1 MSVRARTWVY
11 ITWVVMLGA
20 VLVAAAGLHWPLTL
34 RTADMWLPP
43 ALTLMVIAAGR
54 FPIELSRQA
63 RASLYTVPIFM
74 AALLL
79 HPAEAAGVAIVGTL
93 ITEFLLNAPA
103 RAMAFN
109 TGVAGVAA
117 ASAGMVF
124 YGLMPD
130 GATISL
136 TAGPIMAAI
145 VTGAVLHVVNVGM
158 VAGMVTI
165 RKGMGYW
172 KPWDRAYALET
183 VQEGGML
190 ALGLTAAV
198 LVAQVWWSLFII
210 LIPTV
215 MAYAALRWSLQAASE
230 KARLAEELE
239 NRLKELRDL
248 QAQLIQSAKMAS
260 VGTLAAGVA
269 HEINNPVF
277 AIAGRAE
284 LMLKNPEKHLRSDKA
299 KEYVETIQ
307 DMSQCIS
314 SIVRRLLEHA
324 RATDEVKDVQLSEV
338 IEDSLALVSSRLNK
352 SSVRVLRDYAQ
363 VPSIRGI
370 RPQLQQVFVNL
381 LTNAIDA
388 TKGNGNITVGCS
400 AADGVVKAYVRDDG
414 SGIPAAIKDR
424 IFEPFFTTK
433 EVGKGTGLGLFICHK
448 IITAHKGEIT
458 LDSQEN
464 KGTTVWI
471 TVPVS
476 AQIDQET
483 QVSPEPERVAVG
495 AGQR

>member
-1 MSVRARTWVY
+1 
-11 ITWVVMLGA
+11 
-20 VLVAAAGLHWPLTL
+20 
-34 RTADMWLPP
+34 
-43 ALTLMVIAAGR
+43 MVIVAGR

-74 AALLL
+74 ATLLL

-109 TGVAGVAA
+109 TGVAGVSA

-198 LVAQVWWSLFII
+198 LVAEVWWSLFII

-239 NRLKELRDL
+239 TRLKELRDL

-284 LMLKNPEKHLRSDKA
+284 LMLKNPEKHLKSDKA

-307 DMSQCIS
+307 DMSQRIS

-324 RATDEVKDVQLSEV
+324 RATDEVKDIQLAEV
-338 IEDSLALVSSRLNK
+338 IEDSLALVSSRLSK
-352 SSVRVLRDYAQ
+352 SSVRVLRDYGQ
-363 VPSIRGI
+363 VPTIRGI

-388 TKGNGNITVGCS
+388 TNGNGNITVGCS
-400 AADGVVKAYVRDDG
+400 ANDGIVKAYVRDDG
-414 SGIPAAIKDR
+414 SGIPEAIRDR
-424 IFEPFFTTK
+424 LFEPFFTTK

-448 IITAHKGEIT
+448 IVSAHKGEIKI
-458 LDSQEN
+458 DSQEN
-464 KGTTVWI
+464 KGTTIWLSI
-471 TVPVS
+471 PVA
-476 AQIDQET
+476 AQIDEET
-483 QVSPEPERVAVG
+483 MDMSPEPERVAVG
-495 AGQR
+495 SGQR